1 VQFGVSSSA
10 ALGEAKPSVS
20 YSPDISPVPAPLWGV
35 NLRSALSRTQ
45 WRKLR
50 DEVIAGRCLRCETCG
65 KPQSEPRDIAAH
77 EEWAYD
83 TARDPAIA
91 KLTGIRLS
99 CWLCHAVEHFGATT
113 NMAASGELGRFAVE
127 DAVAHF
133 CQRNGVGRP
142 KFEARHRTAFDEW
155 SRRNGLEWLVDWGTF
170 SAAVETRS
178 PGASAV
184 RYRLSL
190 REPID
195 HAAPIPEH
203 RMNQP
208 SGDANAIRAAAPA
221 PVARAT
227 ARQHRES
234 MNVSPSYTPYQAA
247 YFAHFL
253 TREGLTGEGQTDGLT
268 QSLSAARVDL
278 NPHQV
283 DAAMFAMRSPI
294 SKGVLL
300 ADEVG
305 LGKTI
310 EAALVLSQ
318 RWWERRR
325 RLLLIVPASLRKQWA
340 QELWEKFS
348 LPTVILDAKRVKD
361 LAKAGKDNPLGK
373 GEGIV
378 ILSYEYA
385 ARIASDLRAIAWD
398 LAVFDEAHKLR
409 NVYRAAENSRAAVL
423 RDALAERPKLLLTA
437 TPLQNNLMELY
448 GLVSIIDDR
457 FFGSPDAFR
466 AEFGGREDRRS
477 LSVLGHRL
485 EPICKRTLRRQ
496 VQKAG
501 LINYTNRL
509 PRTFDFTPDRLEEDL
524 YNLMSGYLQREDT
537 VGVGKNGRHLVTL
550 VLRKILGSSSFA
562 VAATLD
568 KMVGRLE
575 RKLSVSEET
584 LDDID
589 GVEETAEEWREGD
602 QATEADALED
612 ESDDKLDVDPAVLKA
627 EIEELARY
635 RDLAKGISTNAK
647 GKALLECLPLVLD
660 EIVGKGGQRKAVI
673 FTESVRT
680 QTYLRELLETK
691 GFAGQVAILNGANSD
706 KASQAIYKAWLE
718 KHRGTEAV
726 SGSKTADMKAALVD
740 AFRHDRTIMIATES
754 GAEGINLQFCSLLI
768 NYDLPWNPQR
778 VEQRIGRC
786 HRYGQKIDVTVVNFM
801 NRKNHAEQR
810 IVELLDQKFRL
821 FEGVFGSSDEVLGA
835 IESGV
840 DIERRILD
848 IVQSCRT
855 SEEIDTAFDQLQAE
869 LVVEIDEAK
878 KTARDQILAALD
890 DKVVERL
897 KMQESS
903 LHRSL
908 DEFKRALLLL
918 ACAELPDAQFH
929 ADHAERFDWKGE
941 TYTTEWPLADDRGW
955 NFFRLADGRL
965 ADRLV
970 DQAKKRDLDPASVTF
985 DYGAYRASV
994 GNLADVEAIAGAS
1007 GWMQAAR
1014 LTLQTPARTFDEII
1028 VAAIADDG
1036 EVLNGET
1043 AARLMLVPA
1052 SVNGEASSAAPEGL
1066 PKIVT
1071 DRQTAIVQ
1079 QAQVRLGDFLEE
1091 EEGRLDNWR
1100 EDAKVSFDAQI
1111 KALTKDAKEK
1121 TKLSRATAD
1130 LQEKVALQREAN
1142 TLKRQA
1148 DDLQHQLY
1156 TRLREID
1163 AERERMLDEIAEK
1176 LNLTPTL
1183 TPLFTIRWDIAG

>member
-1 VQFGVSSSA
+1 MSASS
-10 ALGEAKPSVS
+10 
-20 YSPDISPVPAPLWGV
+20 
-35 NLRSALSRTQ
+35 
-45 WRKLR
+45 
-50 DEVIAGRCLRCETCG
+50 
-65 KPQSEPRDIAAH
+65 
-77 EEWAYD
+77 
-83 TARDPAIA
+83 
-91 KLTGIRLS
+91 
-99 CWLCHAVEHFGATT
+99 
-113 NMAASGELGRFAVE
+113 
-127 DAVAHF
+127 
-133 CQRNGVGRP
+133 
-142 KFEARHRTAFDEW
+142 
-155 SRRNGLEWLVDWGTF
+155 
-170 SAAVETRS
+170 
-178 PGASAV
+178 
-184 RYRLSL
+184 
-190 REPID
+190 
-195 HAAPIPEH
+195 
-203 RMNQP
+203 
-208 SGDANAIRAAAPA
+208 
-221 PVARAT
+221 
-227 ARQHRES
+227 
-234 MNVSPSYTPYQAA
+234 SYTPYQAT

-253 TREGLTGEGQTDGLT
+253 TREGLDGDGLT

-310 EAALVLSQ
+310 EAALVISQ
-318 RWWERRR
+318 RWWERKR

-348 LPTVILDAKRVKD
+348 LPTTILDAKRVKD
-361 LAKAGKDNPLGK
+361 FAKAGKDNPLGK
-373 GEGIV
+373 GEAVV

-385 ARIASDLRAIAWD
+385 ARIADDLRRVGWD
-398 LAVFDEAHKLR
+398 LVVFDEAHKLR
-409 NVYRAAENSRAAVL
+409 NVYRAAETSRAALL
-423 RDALAERPKLLLTA
+423 RAALADRPKLLLTA

-448 GLVSIIDDR
+448 GLVTVIDDQ

-466 AEFGGREDRRS
+466 AEFGGREDRKS
-477 LSVLGHRL
+477 LSILGRRL

-509 PRTFDFTPDRLEEDL
+509 PKTFDFTPDRLEEDL
-524 YNLMSGYLQREDT
+524 YKHMSDYLQRGDT
-537 VGVGKNGRHLVTL
+537 IAVGQNGRHLVTL

-568 KMVGRLE
+568 KMVSRLE
-575 RKLSVSEET
+575 RRLSVSEET
-584 LDDID
+584 LNDID
-589 GVEETAEEWREGD
+589 GVEETADEWRED
-602 QATEADALED
+602 EQAAEADALED
-612 ESDDKLDVDPAVLKA
+612 EADDVVERVDPEALKA
-627 EIEELARY
+627 EIVELARY
-635 RDLAKGISTNAK
+635 RDLAASISTNAK
-647 GKALLECLPLVLD
+647 GKAMLDCLPGVLD
-660 EIVGKGGQRKAVI
+660 EIVGKGGERKAVI

-680 QTYLRELLETK
+680 QAYLRDLLEAT
-691 GFAGQVAILNGANSD
+691 GFAGQTVILNGANSD
-706 KASQAIYKAWLE
+706 KDSQAIYKAWLE

-740 AFRHDRTIMIATES
+740 AFRHDRTILIATES
-754 GAEGINLQFCSLLI
+754 GAEGINLQFCSLI
-768 NYDLPWNPQR
+768 MNYDLPWNPQR

-801 NRKNHAEQR
+801 NRKNQAEAR
-810 IVELLDQKFRL
+810 IVQLLQEKFSL
-821 FEGVFGSSDEVLGA
+821 FDGVFGSSDEVLGA

-855 SEEIDTAFDQLQAE
+855 SDEINTAFDQLQAE

-878 KTARDQILAALD
+878 KSARDQILASLD
-890 DKVVERL
+890 DKVVARL
-897 KMQESS
+897 KMQEDS

-918 ACAELPDAQFH
+918 ARAELPDAEFH
-929 ADHAERFDWKGE
+929 ANHAQRFDWNGE

-970 DQAKKRDLDPASVTF
+970 AQAKTRDLSGASVIF
-985 DYGAYRASV
+985 DYGAYE
-994 GNLADVEAIAGAS
+994 GNLGDVADQVGAN

-1014 LTLQTPARTFDEII
+1014 LTLKTPARTFDEII
-1028 VAAIADDG
+1028 VAAIRDDG
-1036 EVLNGET
+1036 VVLDGET

-1052 SVNGEASSAAPEGL
+1052 RIDGGSPAASAPDVLAKLVG
-1066 PKIVT
+1066 

-1091 EEGRLDNWR
+1091 EEERLDNWR

-1111 KALTKDAKEK
+1111 KALSKEAKEK
-1121 TKLSRATAD
+1121 TKMSRATAD
-1130 LQEKVALQREAN
+1130 LQEKVTLQREAN
-1142 TLKRQA
+1142 ALKRHS

-1176 LNLTPTL
+1176 LSLTPTL